1 VQDYKHTVEQGR
13 DQLPACLLDRISFQ
27 AHDIFDPQPATAA
40 DVYILRHICHN
51 WSDPQA
57 STILRNLVPAMKPT
71 SRILLVETVVVP
83 PRGIERSLSSS
94 PSGAMSAL
102 QERYMR

>member
-1 VQDYKHTVEQGR
+1 MQDYKHTVEQGR